1 MNTAAAKIDDSGNP
15 ASWIAVARHLGQEF
29 GERASAYDEEGS
41 FVHENYAD
49 LRDYKLF
56 SAGIPTELGGGGA
69 SHQEICRIIREI
81 GRHCGS
87 TGLAYAMHSHP
98 VALNI
103 LKYQNGDE
111 KAKAAL
117 LKIAAN
123 ELVIAGTGAND
134 WLASNGE
141 AMETEGGYLVNA
153 HKRFVSGGPG
163 ADLFVTSALFNSADG
178 QEVLHFAIPFKTDGI
193 SIQSNWDTLGMRG
206 TGSNDVILRDV
217 FVPAAAIAARRPAGV
232 WHPMWDM
239 ILPVA
244 LPMIVSCYVGLAESA
259 VDLAI
264 ASSKGKPH
272 LAPVAGEMKNE
283 LAIAQ
288 LAIADMVRITDNYTF
303 APGMEN
309 TDAILT
315 RKSIAARAVKTSVE
329 LAASI
334 IGGPG
339 FFRSHRFERI
349 VRDIR
354 AIQFHPLPEKHQ
366 QLFSGRIALG
376 LDPLGT

>member
-1 MNTAAAKIDDSGNP
+1 MNTAAARNDDSGD
-15 ASWIAVARHLGQEF
+15 SRDWIAVARHLGQEF

-56 SAGIPTELGGGGA
+56 SAGIPIELGGGGA
-69 SHQEICRIIREI
+69 SHQDICRIIREI

-98 VALNI
+98 VALNV
-103 LKYQNGDE
+103 LKYRNGDE

-117 LKIAAN
+117 LKIAKN

-141 AMETEGGYLVNA
+141 AVETEGGFLVNA

-163 ADLFVTSALFNSADG
+163 ADLFVTSALLDSANG
-178 QEVLHFAIPFKTDGI
+178 QEVLHFAIPFKTEGI

-217 FVPAAAIAARRPAGV
+217 FVSVAAIVARRPAGA

-244 LPMIVSCYVGLAESA
+244 LPMIVSCYVGIAESA
-259 VDLAI
+259 VDFAV
-264 ASSKGKPH
+264 ASAKGKPH
-272 LAPVAGEMKNE
+272 LAPVVGEMKNE

-288 LAIADMVRITDNYTF
+288 LGVDDMVRIGDNYAF
-303 APGMEN
+303 VPGIEN
-309 TDAILT
+309 SDAILT
-315 RKSIAARAVKTSVE
+315 RKSIAACAVKSSVE

-334 IGGPG
+334 AGGPG
-339 FFRSHRFERI
+339 FFRSHLIERI

-366 QLFSGRIALG
+366 QLFSGRITLG
-376 LDPLGT
+376 LDPIGT